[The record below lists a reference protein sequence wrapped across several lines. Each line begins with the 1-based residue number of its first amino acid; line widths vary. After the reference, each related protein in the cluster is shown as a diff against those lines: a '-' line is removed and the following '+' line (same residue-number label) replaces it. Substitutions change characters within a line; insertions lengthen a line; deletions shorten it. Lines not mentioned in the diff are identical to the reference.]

1 MTELTH
7 DGIASVLGR
16 VDDHL
21 AAELIG
27 TGATLEE
34 LVEANA
40 WVSNDEAMINAGRH
54 LATGRVGTLVRI
66 LMRADEEDAPAV
78 TTTDGDV

>member
-1 MTELTH
+1 MTNLTR
-7 DGIASVLGR
+7 DGITSVLGQ

-21 AAELIG
+21 AAEVVG

-34 LVEANA
+34 LVEAKA
-40 WVSNDEAMINAGRH
+40 WISNDEAMINSGHH

-66 LMRADEEDAPAV
+66 LMRADEDDAPAV
-78 TTTDGDV
+78 TASDGVA

>member
-1 MTELTH
+1 MTGLTH
-7 DGIASVLGR
+7 DGIISVLGP

-34 LVEANA
+34 LTEAKA
-40 WVSNDEAMINAGRH
+40 WVNNDEPMINAGRH
-54 LATGRVGTLVRI
+54 LATGRIGTVVRI
-66 LMRADEEDAPAV
+66 LMRAEEDDAPAV
-78 TTTDGDV
+78 TATDGDI